1 MRSPGSAA
9 TLLLSAS
16 RYLSSSGRVAR
27 SRPFT
32 TAPGSASLPET
43 PAANIYDVVIVG
55 GGPAGCALAG
65 ILGSSAALAD
75 ARIALVD
82 TGRLAD
88 ARLWEPPA
96 DTYLSRTLQITSSN
110 KRYLDNLGLWDQ
122 CFLGRVQPY
131 NRAIV
136 TDALGRGKL
145 DLEGAALESP
155 TEGHTAFMIETKNLV
170 GGLLRALSRNGHRVD
185 IFERARAVDIGVL
198 RSEGLSAASEWPVV
212 TLSTKQKLRARLLVG
227 ADGASSLVRKHAQ
240 IGTYSNKYGQY
251 GLVATLCLEQLNQ
264 TAFQRF
270 LPSGPIALLPFPGGF
285 ANLVWSLDAGLV
297 QVLKA
302 VSEDA
307 FTCLVNAAF
316 RLSPPEMEYLYGLA
330 RAGVPTG
337 EIKAEAEWR
346 LRIYAANHT
355 DAERW
360 LPPTIAATSPKSRT
374 SFPLLMRVVDRMV
387 AERVALVGD
396 AGHVMHPLA
405 GQGLNMGL
413 EDVQCLAA
421 TIEQAVLAGEDMGTL
436 AVLSRYNKQ
445 RYARN
450 LAMQGVVDKVWH
462 VFGTSASPIA
472 KTRSLAM
479 SALDSLPSIKQ
490 RLVRDMMS

>member
-1 MRSPGSAA
+1 MKSPRSAV
-9 TLLLSAS
+9 TLLLST
-16 RYLSSSGRVAR
+16 RRRLFSSGYIAR
-27 SRPFT
+27 SRPFA
-32 TAPGSASLPET
+32 TAHGSVSPPET
-43 PAANIYDVVIVG
+43 PAENVYDVVIVG

-82 TGRLAD
+82 PGRLTD
-88 ARLWEPPA
+88 ARQWEPPS

-110 KRYLDNLGLWDQ
+110 QRYLDSLGLWDQ
-122 CFLGRVQPY
+122 CFLDRVQPY

-136 TDALGRGKL
+136 TDALGHGKL

-155 TEGHTAFMIETKNLV
+155 TEGHAAFMIETKNLV
-170 GGLLRALSRNGHRVD
+170 GGLLRALNRNGHRVD
-185 IFERARAVDIGVL
+185 IFERARVADIELL
-198 RSEGLSAASEWPVV
+198 RTEGLSAASEWPVV
-212 TLSTKQKLRARLLVG
+212 TLSTEQKLRTRLLVG

-240 IGTYSNKYGQY
+240 IGTYSNKYSQY

-285 ANLVWSLDAGLV
+285 ANLVWSLDAELV
-297 QVLKA
+297 QLLKT
-302 VSEDA
+302 VPEDA
-307 FTCLVNAAF
+307 FACLVNAAF
-316 RLSPPEMEYLYGLA
+316 RLSPPELEYLYGLA
-330 RAGVPTG
+330 RGGASVG

-346 LRIYAANHT
+346 LRIYAANNT
-355 DAERW
+355 GAERW
-360 LPPTIAATSPKSRT
+360 LPPNIAATSPKSRT
-374 SFPLLMRVVDRMV
+374 SFPLHMRVVDRLI

-413 EDVQCLAA
+413 EDAQCLAVV
-421 TIEQAVLAGEDMGTL
+421 IEQAVLAGEDMGTL
-436 AVLSRYNKQ
+436 AVLGRYNKQ

-450 LAMQGVVDKVWH
+450 LAMQGVVDKIWH
-462 VFGTSASPIA
+462 VFGASASPIA

-479 SALDSLPSIKQ
+479 GALDSLPSIKR